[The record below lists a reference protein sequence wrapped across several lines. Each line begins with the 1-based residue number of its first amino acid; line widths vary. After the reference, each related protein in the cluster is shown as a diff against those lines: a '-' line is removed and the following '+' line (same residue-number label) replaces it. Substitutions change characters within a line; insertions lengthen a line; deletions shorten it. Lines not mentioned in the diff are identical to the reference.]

1 MITIT
6 IYKQTLQE
14 RAEYHKRVK
23 GIHVKNKK
31 VLMGYT
37 KGVRKYT
44 AKPYGKEKIIFKKAN
59 SAPPN
64 A

>member
-1 MITIT
+1 MIRITIR
-6 IYKQTLQE
+6 KPTLE
-14 RAEYHKRVK
+14 EKAEYHKRVK

-37 KGVRKYT
+37 KGARQYK
-44 AKPYGKEKIIFKKAN
+44 AKPYRKEKIIFKKAN
-59 SAPPN
+59 TAPPN

>member
-1 MITIT
+1 MITLT
-6 IYKQTLQE
+6 FRKMTLE
-14 RAEYHKRVK
+14 EKAEYHKRVK

-31 VLMGYT
+31 ILMGYT
-37 KGVRKYT
+37 KGIRGYK